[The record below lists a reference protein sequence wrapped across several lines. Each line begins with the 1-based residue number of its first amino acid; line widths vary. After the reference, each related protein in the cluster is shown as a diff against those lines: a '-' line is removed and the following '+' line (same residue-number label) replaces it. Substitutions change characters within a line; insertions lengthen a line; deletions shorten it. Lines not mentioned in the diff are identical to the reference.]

1 MEYRFEP
8 KGVCSQMMIVDIE
21 ENIIKSAKIIGGCAG
36 NTTAVAKLVEGMNV
50 DNAIEKLKGIQCGFK
65 GTSCPDQFA
74 RGLEEIKKQIK

>member
-8 KGVCSQMMIVDIE
+8 KGVCSQMMIVDVE

-36 NTTAVAKLVEGMNV
+36 NTTAVSKLVEGMNI
-50 DNAIEKLKGIQCGFK
+50 DDAIAKLKGIQCGFK